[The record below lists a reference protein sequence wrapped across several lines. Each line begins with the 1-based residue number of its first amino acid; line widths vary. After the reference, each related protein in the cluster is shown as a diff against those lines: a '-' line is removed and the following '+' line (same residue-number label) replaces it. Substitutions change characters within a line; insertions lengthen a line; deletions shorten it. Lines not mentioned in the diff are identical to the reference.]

1 MQTQC
6 QGGASDFNV
15 DWETPITF
23 WMIFEHFKKDQG
35 KNGMTTTPRN
45 VKARSGAA
53 SGYNQV
59 HLFISTCTF
68 MLDAS

>member
-1 MQTQC
+1 M
-6 QGGASDFNV
+6 S
-15 DWETPITF
+15 
-23 WMIFEHFKKDQG
+23 
-35 KNGMTTTPRN
+35 TTPRN

-68 MLDAS
+68 MLDTI

>member
-1 MQTQC
+1 
-6 QGGASDFNV
+6 
-15 DWETPITF
+15 
-23 WMIFEHFKKDQG
+23 MIFEHFKKDQG
-35 KNGMTTTPRN
+35 KNGMSTTPRN

-68 MLDAS
+68 MLYLVDMIKIKNSNQDSA

>member
-1 MQTQC
+1 M
-6 QGGASDFNV
+6 S
-15 DWETPITF
+15 
-23 WMIFEHFKKDQG
+23 
-35 KNGMTTTPRN
+35 TTPRN

-68 MLDAS
+68 MLRYDIDKKFESG